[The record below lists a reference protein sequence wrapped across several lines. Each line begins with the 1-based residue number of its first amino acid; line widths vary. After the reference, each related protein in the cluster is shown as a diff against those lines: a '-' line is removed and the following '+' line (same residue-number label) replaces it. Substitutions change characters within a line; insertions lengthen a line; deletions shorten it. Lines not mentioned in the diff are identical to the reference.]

1 MNDKYTQKAVFTN
14 RREVALLN
22 VLLVKQ
28 KTEEKTMTTYAK
40 THIYIYTVVSRKYA
54 PPFALV
60 QNAGGGV
67 FAGHYGMYE

>member
-40 THIYIYTVVSRKYA
+40 TDIYI
-54 PPFALV
+54 P
-60 QNAGGGV
+60 
-67 FAGHYGMYE
+67 